1 LKRKGTFLFTPRKIG
16 TEEET
21 RMFKIDEETHM
32 LKTKEETTSNKKPG
46 RATN

>member
-1 LKRKGTFLFTPRKIG
+1 MIANKTHMLR

-21 RMFKIDEETHM
+21 HMFKIDDETHM

-46 RATN
+46 RNKLVQ

>member
-1 LKRKGTFLFTPRKIG
+1 VIANKTHMLRA
-16 TEEET
+16 E
-21 RMFKIDEETHM
+21 EETHM